1 MSVAVYFETEKYM
14 HLIPVDSED
23 KLEEAIFNELT
34 HHFGNPKVEFNIL
47 GNVFVVSSEDPLVE
61 SERLQEKLLGIINKF
76 KGENEGV

>member
-1 MSVAVYFETEKYM
+1 MYFETEKYM

-23 KLEEAIFNELT
+23 KLEEAVFNELT

-61 SERLQEKLLGIINKF
+61 SVRLQGKVLGIINKF
-76 KGENEGV
+76 KRENESV